1 MRSKVEDRL
10 EEEEKSEEA
19 VKSEEEKKFVE
30 EDRFRL
36 QRRLDKV
43 LEQISTDKESL
54 GREIR
59 RDFMEWTWTL
69 DEREELKA
77 EVEKQLRIER
87 I

>member
-59 RDFMEWTWTL
+59 RDF
-69 DEREELKA
+69 
-77 EVEKQLRIER
+77 IE
-87 I
+87 